1 MLFSSIGIN
10 NLKILHTPLAL
21 FKIQKF
27 RLHDEVMFKY
37 FCIQVY
43 QWTDKF
49 GVSNSSGYCDGIRQ
63 YRQKIL
69 EPDQIVVCIFS
80 IQPDEYNAEIQSLS
94 TRKFTLFEGLLYY
107 RQKEFKSVI
116 CMYTYLK
123 LLTHTNSKKLSQVD
137 ADLVFI
143 FLYIIYYSF
152 TVFCHLLA
160 KKHLETPVYDASALA
175 DKLQSPH
182 ENISNSYRCK
192 IFFST
197 DD

>member
-1 MLFSSIGIN
+1 MMRLCLNIFVYRYISGQTNLESVIHPDTAMALGSIAKKSQNRTKLLYVFYPSSRTN
-10 NLKILHTPLAL
+10 RMP
-21 FKIQKF
+21 KF
-27 RLHDEVMFKY
+27 RV
-37 FCIQVY
+37 
-43 QWTDKF
+43 
-49 GVSNSSGYCDGIRQ
+49 
-63 YRQKIL
+63 
-69 EPDQIVVCIFS
+69 
-80 IQPDEYNAEIQSLS
+80 S